1 MTGLRG
7 IAALYVIVYH
17 YARFTPDARSFWLPN
32 LFAHGYIAVDFFFV
46 MSGFVLALTHGR
58 AFAGRVTFGLIGSFL
73 RRRLARIYPLYGFL
87 CAANVVATPFL
98 AKDSITHLFPL
109 IAFANFAMI
118 QSWLGMMS
126 FEGPMWSISAEW
138 AAYLGFPLFIRWT
151 FGRRSAAAL
160 TLGVCVATLFALT
173 MLPAWSDP
181 QGLRDGRPLNVLHE
195 PSALLAR
202 CFAEFVIG
210 ILAFRISRTPVALR
224 LASGA
229 GAGAGG
235 VGAAAIVVAL
245 LAMRSSDV
253 FLVLV
258 FAVLVIVLSRDRG
271 PVARA
276 LSRPFVHALGVWSY
290 AIYLVAPI
298 VQKQLLPG
306 CIVLA
311 ARVVTDH
318 VAVPVGIAL
327 SMLPLVAFSYLAH
340 RLVELPGRRLFA
352 GVGVLP
358 RPTSRLVVAE
368 G

>member
-1 MTGLRG
+1 MRG

-17 YARFTPDARSFWLPN
+17 YARFQPDARSFWLPN

-46 MSGFVLALTHGR
+46 MSGFVLALTHGN
-58 AFAGRVTFGLIGSFL
+58 AFAGRVTFRLIGSFL

-87 CAANVVATPFL
+87 CAANVVAMPFL
-98 AKDSITHLFPL
+98 ARESITQLFPL
-109 IAFANFAMI
+109 IALANFAMI

-173 MLPAWSDP
+173 MFPAWSDP

-210 ILAFRISRTPVALR
+210 ILMFRVSRTPVALR

-229 GAGAGG
+229 GAGGF
-235 VGAAAIVVAL
+235 VVAAIVVAL
-245 LAMRSSDV
+245 LAIRSSDV
-253 FLVLV
+253 FLVFA
-258 FAVLVIVLSRDRG
+258 FAVLVIALSRDRG

-276 LSRPFVHALGVWSY
+276 LSFPVVHALGVWSY

-306 CIVLA
+306 CIAIA
-311 ARVVTDH
+311 AHVVSDR

-327 SMLPLVAFSYLAH
+327 SMVPLVAFSYLAH
-340 RLVELPGRRLFA
+340 RLVELPGRRLLA
-352 GVGVLP
+352 GGRAHAHVA
-358 RPTSRLVVAE
+358 SRLLASE
-368 G
+368 A

>member
-1 MTGLRG
+1 
-7 IAALYVIVYH
+7 VYH
-17 YARFTPDARSFWLPN
+17 YARFKPDARSFWLPN

-46 MSGFVLALTHGR
+46 MSGFVLALTHGN

-73 RRRLARIYPLYGFL
+73 RRRLARIYPLYAFL
-87 CAANVVATPFL
+87 CAANVVAMPFL
-98 AKDSITHLFPL
+98 ARESITRFFPL

-151 FGRRSAAAL
+151 FGLRSAAAL

-173 MLPAWSDP
+173 IFPAWSDP
-181 QGLRDGRPLNVLHE
+181 QELRDGRPLNILHE

-210 ILAFRISRTPVALR
+210 ILVFRISRTPVAVR

-229 GAGAGG
+229 GAAG
-235 VGAAAIVVAL
+235 VVVAAIVVAL
-245 LAMRSSDV
+245 LAIRSSDV
-253 FLVLV
+253 FVVLA

-276 LSRPFVHALGVWSY
+276 LAFPVVHSLGIWSY
-290 AIYLVAPI
+290 AIYLIAPI
-298 VQKQLLPG
+298 VEKQMLPG
-306 CIVLA
+306 CIAIA
-311 ARVVTDH
+311 AHVVPDRL
-318 VAVPVGIAL
+318 AVPVGITL
-327 SMLPLVAFSYLAH
+327 SIVPLIAFSYLAH
-340 RLVELPGRRLFA
+340 RLVEVPGRRLFA
-352 GVGVLP
+352 GG
-358 RPTSRLVVAE
+358 RAHAPTASRLLAAE
-368 G
+368 A

>member
-7 IAALYVIVYH
+7 MAALYVIVYH
-17 YARFTPDARSFWLPN
+17 YARFKPDARSFWLPN

-46 MSGFVLALTHGR
+46 MSGFVLALTHGS
-58 AFAGRVTFGLIGSFL
+58 AFAGGVTLGQIGSFL

-87 CAANVVATPFL
+87 CAANIVGMPFL
-98 AKDSITHLFPL
+98 ARESITPLFPL

-160 TLGVCVATLFALT
+160 ALVVCVATLFALT
-173 MLPAWSDP
+173 VFPAWSDP
-181 QGLRDGRPLNVLHE
+181 QGLRDGRPLNILHE

-210 ILAFRISRTPVALR
+210 ILVFRVSHTRLALR

-229 GAGAGG
+229 GAGGI
-235 VGAAAIVVAL
+235 VVAAIVVAL
-245 LAMRSSDV
+245 LAIRSSDV
-253 FLVLV
+253 FLVLA

-276 LSRPFVHALGVWSY
+276 LSVSGVHALGVWSY

-306 CIVLA
+306 CVAIA
-311 ARVVTDH
+311 AYVVP
-318 VAVPVGIAL
+318 ANAAASLGIAL
-327 SMLPLVAFSYLAH
+327 SMAPLVAFAYLAH
-340 RLVELPGRRLFA
+340 RLVELPGRRFIA
-352 GVGVLP
+352 GLGA
-358 RPTSRLVVAE
+358 RPHASSRLVVAE
-368 G
+368 S